1 MTLITVW
8 NLVYRSQCSV
18 CAPRQFS
25 DWSCTNQ
32 WSSWSSWRC
41 SSQLWQRQTC
51 PYCMTELW
59 TSFIHCHNCV
69 VFEQLTEWMMFF
81 YYLSDYVIQPL
92 SCHNNN
98 WRLIASSTES
108 QFAKFSCKMTECRLI
123 SFSIFVAHSKFMFYF
138 IPRYSYIFIQ
148 NCDWVVIIGISLLP
162 CGTS

>member
-1 MTLITVW
+1 MTTLGWTCHTRAAPSSDMFNLGSSYFHVALTTVRHLLTVW
-8 NLVYRSQCSV
+8 NLVSRSQCSV

-69 VFEQLTEWMMFF
+69 VFEQLTVGMMFF
-81 YYLSDYVIQPL
+81 YYLSDYVIQPS
-92 SCHNNN
+92 SCHITIIDDWLPVVLSHNLPNS
-98 WRLIASSTES
+98 R
-108 QFAKFSCKMTECRLI
+108 AKW
-123 SFSIFVAHSKFMFYF
+123 
-138 IPRYSYIFIQ
+138 Q
-148 NCDWVVIIGISLLP
+148 NADWYLSVYL
-162 CGTS
+162 